1 MIKKFFL
8 IVFLISFQLQA
19 FSQWK
24 SHYPEV
30 KNEKNQKKSNSISDK
45 NKQLFDFHLFNGF
58 KSKAL
63 EDYESALK
71 HFFKAIKINN
81 LSPVP
86 HYEIALIYNSNENFL
101 LAIEQIEKAIK
112 LDKNN
117 IWYLKLY
124 AQILFNISDFNK
136 AAIEYRKLIIKQPT
150 NDEFYFKLADLY
162 IYSND
167 FKKAIKVYNELEDVI
182 GISKM
187 LSMQKHKLYREIND
201 LKGAIFELQNLL
213 SLFPDDIEVM
223 EILSELY
230 LLNDEKDKAFKLF
243 QLLSKISPNNGRIH
257 LTLADYYR
265 ENGNNKKSYDELKL
279 AFKSPNLSID
289 TKVSIL
295 ISYYQLLAIN
305 DEINNQAYELADI
318 LIKYHP
324 DDLKA
329 RAVFADILYTDNNY
343 EKAKEQYLLILETEK
358 SKSQLW
364 GQVLFIQAELSDF
377 EGMLITSSEA
387 LEYFPMD
394 PLFYYFNG
402 LSNKWFK
409 NYNESIESFNVGLQF
424 IIDNEDLLVEFY
436 SSLAD
441 IYHTLKEHNL
451 SDTFYE
457 KALSI
462 KPNNAIVLNNYAY
475 YLSLRKVNLE
485 KAKEMSL
492 LSNNI
497 DSTNSTYQ
505 DTYAWVLY
513 SLNDFEGALK
523 WILKSL
529 KNGSESSA
537 VVVEHYGDIL
547 FKIGKINE
555 AYEQWVKASQ
565 IGEGSILLRKKIEN
579 KKLYE

>member
-112 LDKNN
+112 LDKDN
-117 IWYLKLY
+117 IWYLQLY
-124 AQILFNISDFNK
+124 AQTLFNISDFNK

-565 IGEGSILLRKKIEN
+565 IGEGSMR
-579 KKLYE
+579 

>member
-1 MIKKFFL
+1 MINKFFL

-86 HYEIALIYNSNENFL
+86 HYEIALIYNSNENYL

-112 LDKNN
+112 LDKDN
-117 IWYLKLY
+117 IWYLQLF
-124 AQILFNISDFNK
+124 AQTLFNISDFNK

-167 FKKAIKVYNELEDVI
+167 FKKAIKVYNELEGVI

-201 LKGAIFELQNLL
+201 LKGAILELQNLL
-213 SLFPDDIEVM
+213 MLFPDDIEVM

-305 DEINNQAYELADI
+305 DEINSQAYELADI

-343 EKAKEQYLLILETEK
+343 ERAKEQYLLILETEK

-364 GQVLFIQAELSDF
+364 GQALFIQAELSDF

-387 LEYFPMD
+387 LEYFPLD

-402 LSNKWFK
+402 LANKWFK
-409 NYNESIESFNVGLQF
+409 NYNASIESFNLGLQF

-441 IYHTLKEHNL
+441 IYHTLKEHKL

-475 YLSLRKVNLE
+475 YLSLRKINLE

-529 KNGSESSA
+529 KNGSDSSA

-547 FKIGKINE
+547 FKTGKINE

-565 IGEGSILLRKKIEN
+565 IGEGSTLLRKKIEN

>member
-1 MIKKFFL
+1 MINKFFL

-86 HYEIALIYNSNENFL
+86 HYEIALIYNSNENYL

-112 LDKNN
+112 LDKDN
-117 IWYLKLY
+117 IWYLQLY
-124 AQILFNISDFNK
+124 AQTLFNISDFNK

-167 FKKAIKVYNELEDVI
+167 FKKAIKVYNELEGVI

-201 LKGAIFELQNLL
+201 LKGAILELQNLL

-364 GQVLFIQAELSDF
+364 GQALFIQAELSDF

-387 LEYFPMD
+387 LEYFPLD

-402 LSNKWFK
+402 LANKWFK
-409 NYNESIESFNVGLQF
+409 NYTASIESFNLGLQF

-441 IYHTLKEHNL
+441 IYHTLKEHKL

-475 YLSLRKVNLE
+475 YLSLRKINLE

-529 KNGSESSA
+529 KNGSDSSA

-547 FKIGKINE
+547 FKTGKINE

-565 IGEGSILLRKKIEN
+565 IGEGSTLLRKKIEN

>member
-30 KNEKNQKKSNSISDK
+30 KNEKNQKKSNAISDK

-112 LDKNN
+112 LDKDN

-124 AQILFNISDFNK
+124 AQTLFNISDFNK

>member
-1 MIKKFFL
+1 MINKFFL

-86 HYEIALIYNSNENFL
+86 HYEIALIYNSNENYL

-112 LDKNN
+112 LDKDN
-117 IWYLKLY
+117 IWYLQLF
-124 AQILFNISDFNK
+124 AQTLFNISDFNK

-150 NDEFYFKLADLY
+150 NDEFYFKLSDLY

-167 FKKAIKVYNELEDVI
+167 FKKAIKVYNELEGVI

-201 LKGAIFELQNLL
+201 LKGAILELQNLL

-279 AFKSPNLSID
+279 AFKSSNLSID

-305 DEINNQAYELADI
+305 DEINSQAYELADI

-364 GQVLFIQAELSDF
+364 GQALFIQAELSDF

-387 LEYFPMD
+387 LEYFPLD

-402 LSNKWFK
+402 LANKWFK
-409 NYNESIESFNVGLQF
+409 NYTASIESFNLGLQF

-441 IYHTLKEHNL
+441 IYHTLKEHKL

-475 YLSLRKVNLE
+475 YLSLRKINLE

-529 KNGSESSA
+529 KNGSDGSA

-547 FKIGKINE
+547 FKTGKINE

-565 IGEGSILLRKKIEN
+565 IGEGSTLLRKKIEN

>member
-30 KNEKNQKKSNSISDK
+30 KNEKNQKKSNSTSDK

-86 HYEIALIYNSNENFL
+86 HYEIALIYNSNENYL

-112 LDKNN
+112 LDKDN
-117 IWYLKLY
+117 IWYLQLY
-124 AQILFNISDFNK
+124 AQTLFNISDFNK

-150 NDEFYFKLADLY
+150 NDELYFKLADLY

-167 FKKAIKVYNELEDVI
+167 FKKAIKVYNELEGVI

-201 LKGAIFELQNLL
+201 LKGAILELQNLL

-305 DEINNQAYELADI
+305 DEINSQAYELADI

-364 GQVLFIQAELSDF
+364 GQALFIQAELSDF

-387 LEYFPMD
+387 LEYFPLD

-402 LSNKWFK
+402 LANKWFK
-409 NYNESIESFNVGLQF
+409 NYNASIESFNLGLQF

-441 IYHTLKEHNL
+441 IYHTLKEHKL

-462 KPNNAIVLNNYAY
+462 KPNNAVVLNNYAY

-529 KNGSESSA
+529 KNGSDSSA

-547 FKIGKINE
+547 FKTGKINE

-565 IGEGSILLRKKIEN
+565 IGEGSTLLRKKIEN
-579 KKLYE
+579 KNLYE

>member
-86 HYEIALIYNSNENFL
+86 HYEIALIYNSNENYL

-112 LDKNN
+112 LDKDN
-117 IWYLKLY
+117 IWYLQLY
-124 AQILFNISDFNK
+124 AQTLFNISDFNK

-150 NDEFYFKLADLY
+150 NDELYFKLADLY

-167 FKKAIKVYNELEDVI
+167 FKKAIKVYNELEGVI

-201 LKGAIFELQNLL
+201 LKGAILELQNLL

-305 DEINNQAYELADI
+305 DEINSQAYELADI

-364 GQVLFIQAELSDF
+364 GQALFIQAELSDF

-387 LEYFPMD
+387 LEYFPLD

-402 LSNKWFK
+402 LANKWFK
-409 NYNESIESFNVGLQF
+409 NYNASIESFNLGLQF

-441 IYHTLKEHNL
+441 IYHTLKEHKL

-529 KNGSESSA
+529 KNGSDSSA

-547 FKIGKINE
+547 FKTGKINE

-565 IGEGSILLRKKIEN
+565 IGEGSTLLRKKIEN
-579 KKLYE
+579 KNLYE

>member
-86 HYEIALIYNSNENFL
+86 HYEIALIYNSNENYL

-112 LDKNN
+112 LDKDN
-117 IWYLKLY
+117 IWYLQLY
-124 AQILFNISDFNK
+124 AQTLFNISDFNK

-150 NDEFYFKLADLY
+150 NDELYFKLADLY
-162 IYSND
+162 IYSNG
-167 FKKAIKVYNELEDVI
+167 FKKAIKVYNELEGVI

-201 LKGAIFELQNLL
+201 LKGAILELQNLL

-305 DEINNQAYELADI
+305 DEINSQAYELADI

-364 GQVLFIQAELSDF
+364 GQALFIQAELSDF

-387 LEYFPMD
+387 LEYFPLD

-402 LSNKWFK
+402 LANKWFK
-409 NYNESIESFNVGLQF
+409 NYNASIESFNLGLQF

-441 IYHTLKEHNL
+441 IYHTLKEHKL

-462 KPNNAIVLNNYAY
+462 KPNNAVVLNNYAY

-529 KNGSESSA
+529 KNGSDSSA

-547 FKIGKINE
+547 FKTGKINE

-565 IGEGSILLRKKIEN
+565 IGEGSTLLRKKIEN
-579 KKLYE
+579 KNLYE

>member
-112 LDKNN
+112 LDKDN
-117 IWYLKLY
+117 IWYLQLY
-124 AQILFNISDFNK
+124 AQTLFNISDFNK

>member
-86 HYEIALIYNSNENFL
+86 HYEIALIYNSNENYL

-112 LDKNN
+112 LDKDN
-117 IWYLKLY
+117 IWYLQLY
-124 AQILFNISDFNK
+124 AQTLFNISDFNK

-150 NDEFYFKLADLY
+150 NDELYFKLADLY

-167 FKKAIKVYNELEDVI
+167 FKKAIKVYNELEGVI

-201 LKGAIFELQNLL
+201 LKGAILELQNLL

-305 DEINNQAYELADI
+305 DEINSQAYELADI

-364 GQVLFIQAELSDF
+364 GQALFIQAELSDF

-387 LEYFPMD
+387 LEYFPLD

-402 LSNKWFK
+402 LANKWFK
-409 NYNESIESFNVGLQF
+409 NYNASIESFNLGLQF

-441 IYHTLKEHNL
+441 IYHTLKEHKL

-462 KPNNAIVLNNYAY
+462 KPNNAVVLNNYAY

-529 KNGSESSA
+529 KNGSDSSA

-547 FKIGKINE
+547 FKTGKINE

-565 IGEGSILLRKKIEN
+565 IGEGSTLLRKKIEN
-579 KKLYE
+579 KNLYE

>member
-1 MIKKFFL
+1 MK
-8 IVFLISFQLQA
+8 
-19 FSQWK
+19 
-24 SHYPEV
+24 
-30 KNEKNQKKSNSISDK
+30 
-45 NKQLFDFHLFNGF
+45 
-58 KSKAL
+58 
-63 EDYESALK
+63 
-71 HFFKAIKINN
+71 
-81 LSPVP
+81 
-86 HYEIALIYNSNENFL
+86 
-101 LAIEQIEKAIK
+101 
-112 LDKNN
+112 
-117 IWYLKLY
+117 
-124 AQILFNISDFNK
+124 
-136 AAIEYRKLIIKQPT
+136 
-150 NDEFYFKLADLY
+150 
-162 IYSND
+162 
-167 FKKAIKVYNELEDVI
+167 
-182 GISKM
+182 
-187 LSMQKHKLYREIND
+187 
-201 LKGAIFELQNLL
+201 NLL
-213 SLFPDDIEVM
+213 LLFPDDVEVM

-265 ENGNNKKSYDELKL
+265 EKGDNKKSYDELKL
-279 AFKSPNLSID
+279 AFKSSNLSID

-305 DEINNQAYELADI
+305 DEINSQAYELADI

-387 LEYFPMD
+387 LEYFPSD

-409 NYNESIESFNVGLQF
+409 NYNESIESFNLGLQF
-424 IIDNEDLLVEFY
+424 IFDNEDLLVEFY

-441 IYHTLKEHNL
+441 IYHILKEHKL

-457 KALSI
+457 KALAI

-492 LSNNI
+492 LSNNL

-529 KNGSESSA
+529 KNGSDSSA

-547 FKIGKINE
+547 FKIGKIKA

-565 IGEGSILLRKKIEN
+565 IGEGSRFLSKKIEN

>member
-112 LDKNN
+112 LDKDN
-117 IWYLKLY
+117 IWYLQLY
-124 AQILFNISDFNK
+124 AQTLFNISDFKK

-150 NDEFYFKLADLY
+150 NDELYFKLADLY

-201 LKGAIFELQNLL
+201 LKGAILELQNLL

-305 DEINNQAYELADI
+305 DEINSQAYELADI

-485 KAKEMSL
+485 KAKKMSL
-492 LSNNI
+492 LSNNL

-529 KNGSESSA
+529 KNGSDNSA

-547 FKIGKINE
+547 FKIGKRNE

-565 IGEGSILLRKKIEN
+565 IGEGSRLLSKKIEN

>member
-112 LDKNN
+112 LDKDN
-117 IWYLKLY
+117 IWYLQLY
-124 AQILFNISDFNK
+124 AQTLFNISDFNK

-150 NDEFYFKLADLY
+150 NDDFYFKLSDLY

-462 KPNNAIVLNNYAY
+462 KPNNAILLNNYAY

>member
-112 LDKNN
+112 LDKDN
-117 IWYLKLY
+117 IWYLQLY
-124 AQILFNISDFNK
+124 AQTLFNISDFNK

-150 NDEFYFKLADLY
+150 NDELYFKLADLY

>member
-24 SHYPEV
+24 SHYLEV

-112 LDKNN
+112 LDKDN
-117 IWYLKLY
+117 IWYLQLY
-124 AQILFNISDFNK
+124 AQTLFNISDFNK

>member
-112 LDKNN
+112 LDKDN
-117 IWYLKLY
+117 IWYLQLY
-124 AQILFNISDFNK
+124 AQTLFNISDFNK

-497 DSTNSTYQ
+497 DSTSSTYQ

>member
-1 MIKKFFL
+1 MINKFFL

-86 HYEIALIYNSNENFL
+86 HYEIALIYNSNENYL

-112 LDKNN
+112 LDKDN
-117 IWYLKLY
+117 IWYLQLF
-124 AQILFNISDFNK
+124 AQTLFNISDFNK

-167 FKKAIKVYNELEDVI
+167 FKKAIKVYNELEGVI

-201 LKGAIFELQNLL
+201 LKGAILELQNLL
-213 SLFPDDIEVM
+213 MLFPDDIEVM

-305 DEINNQAYELADI
+305 DEINSQAYELADI

-343 EKAKEQYLLILETEK
+343 ERAKEQYLLILETEK

-364 GQVLFIQAELSDF
+364 GQALFIQAELSDF

-387 LEYFPMD
+387 LEYFPLD

-402 LSNKWFK
+402 LANKWFK
-409 NYNESIESFNVGLQF
+409 NYTASIESFNLGLQF

-441 IYHTLKEHNL
+441 IYHTLKEHKL

-475 YLSLRKVNLE
+475 YLSLRKINLE

-529 KNGSESSA
+529 KNGSDSSA

-547 FKIGKINE
+547 FKTGKINE

-565 IGEGSILLRKKIEN
+565 IGEGSTLLRKKIEN

>member
-24 SHYPEV
+24 SHYLEV

-112 LDKNN
+112 LDKDN
-117 IWYLKLY
+117 IWYLQLY
-124 AQILFNISDFNK
+124 AQTLFNISDFNK

-279 AFKSPNLSID
+279 AFKSSNLSID